1 VGTKTYK
8 VKRGDS
14 PYHIAVKHNMKL
26 KRFLSL
32 NDLTPRSKIY
42 PGQVL
47 RVDAN

>member
-1 VGTKTYK
+1 
-8 VKRGDS
+8 
-14 PYHIAVKHNMKL
+14 VKHNMKL

-47 RVDAN
+47 QVDAN